1 MVQQRDE
8 GPDNTLFF
16 LAMAWGLLLSFRVFS
31 LPLLLA
37 GAFLARRLGR
47 QNGWTIAIR
56 GAFLLSLLS
65 PVDVPG
71 LGCYRGGGAHHSGPR
86 LVRCVVGL
94 PTHTSLIARHGEYYS
109 LGCSGYTV
117 NNPRWILVPR

>member
-1 MVQQRDE
+1 MRERRAEVQHYPQ
-8 GPDNTLFF
+8 FF
-16 LAMAWGLLLSFRVFS
+16 LATVVGLLFSFRVLS
-31 LPLLLA
+31 LPLLIAGVVLA
-37 GAFLARRLGR
+37 HRLGPR
-47 QNGWTIAIR
+47 SPWTIAIR

-71 LGCYRGGGAHHSGPR
+71 LGRYRGGEAHHSGPR

-94 PTHTSLIARHGEYYS
+94 PMHTSLIARHGEYYS